1 MKTLRVWAVVV
12 AVVALVVCD
21 VWAQTATTIWTG
33 TAVSTS
39 AKYTSAT
46 LVQPAS
52 AARDVGVLVSLDKGT
67 ATNVVVAPAVSD
79 GATTPTWYPVT
90 ASAATVTANGFVNF
104 AASNFEAG
112 QPVVLSVTGTGDVST
127 TAPVLVIKAKIR

>member
-1 MKTLRVWAVVV
+1 MRTWKVWTGVAVFVVV
-12 AVVALVVCD
+12 ACV
-21 VWAQTATTIWTG
+21 VWAQPAATIWSNT
-33 TAVSTS
+33 TVATS

-52 AARDVGVLVSLDKGT
+52 GARDVGVLVALDKGT

-104 AASNFEAG
+104 AAGNFEAG